1 MATLLITMLLCLF
14 DLKIIKYSK
23 LYSPIFLEGIKCM
36 SPNNGQKT
44 NKPLKKPIF
53 NKQNQEK
60 FKEKKPTNTQQENT
74 AVSLQPPFSTLRS
87 VAFSDSRW
95 PL

>member
-1 MATLLITMLLCLF
+1 MHVLHL
-14 DLKIIKYSK
+14 
-23 LYSPIFLEGIKCM
+23 
-36 SPNNGQKT
+36 SPNNGENCQKT

-60 FKEKKPTNTQQENT
+60 FEKKKKTNQHSNSSS
-74 AVSLQPPFSTLRS
+74 VSLQPPFSTLRS